1 MDTLQA
7 LVARVARAFY
17 EPKYIAIL
25 DSQNNA
31 TPNTNGYF

>member
-25 DSQNNA
+25 DSLNNA
-31 TPNTNGYF
+31 PPNSNGYY